1 MLFFLLII
9 AKKLDK
15 RLLSFST
22 IVLGVYGCDNVDL
35 YHPLMTREVPL
46 HINAEEKGMSQQTFK
61 RLYSKYYKA
70 MLVHAFRFI
79 ANQETAKDI
88 VQEVFSNIWERKTV
102 FESEA
107 VAHIY
112 IYNGVRNLALNI
124 LNHQKVEKS
133 FVKQITDKNPEYD
146 MNGSDEELLMIEH
159 LYDRI
164 FKTLDQLPVKQ
175 RQVIFMMLE
184 GKKVGD
190 IAEVLQVS
198 VTTVKTHRQRALL
211 SLRDRL
217 TNKEFLLFLHFFI

>member
-1 MLFFLLII
+1 M
-9 AKKLDK
+9 
-15 RLLSFST
+15 RL
-22 IVLGVYGCDNVDL
+22 
-35 YHPLMTREVPL
+35 
-46 HINAEEKGMSQQTFK
+46 EKGMSQQTFK